1 MVNIAKASIEKPLYT
16 WLVILTMLLGGVYGF
31 FNLGRLEDPA
41 FTIKQAVVFT
51 QYPGASAEQVATEVS
66 EPLESAIQ
74 KMEEVNKIT
83 SNNQPGISRIDV
95 EIRDTYKADDLPAIW
110 TRLRARI
117 SDAAGNL
124 PQGVNTPMVN
134 DSFGDV
140 FGLYFAVTAPGFS
153 DAELHELGTFLRRE
167 ILTVDGVADVD
178 VSGLPEEV
186 IYVEPNM
193 TLTFNQGIPPTQST
207 APLPTQTR
215 WRLRGLFAV
224 TPIRCGWKLRKGQ
237 TRFRQLRN

>member
-1 MVNIAKASIEKPLYT
+1 
-16 WLVILTMLLGGVYGF
+16 
-31 FNLGRLEDPA
+31 
-41 FTIKQAVVFT
+41 
-51 QYPGASAEQVATEVS
+51 
-66 EPLESAIQ
+66 
-74 KMEEVNKIT
+74 
-83 SNNQPGISRIDV
+83 
-95 EIRDTYKADDLPAIW
+95 
-110 TRLRARI
+110 
-117 SDAAGNL
+117 
-124 PQGVNTPMVN
+124 MVN

-193 TLTFNQGIPPTQST
+193 TLTFNQGIPPNAINGAIADANSV
-207 APLPTQTR
+207 ASA
-215 WRLRGLFAV
+215 GLFAV